1 MNIDTLYIENLS
13 TVCNHYKSRN
23 NSLCCFIMWSGFT
36 FFFWQKKSC
45 MSSVSV
51 HAFDVF
57 SGNTKLINGRV
68 ASIHCRANDQDVCI
82 AKSLRRDLQLF
93 VVLLFFPLKLA
104 GDKRAKGCYLLYIAF
119 CWQIWHHYWRQSQTL
134 ADWGGQLSDWA
145 DI

>member
-36 FFFWQKKSC
+36 CFFWQKKSC

-51 HAFDVF
+51 HAFDIF
-57 SGNTKLINGRV
+57 SANTKLINGRV
-68 ASIHCRANDQDVCI
+68 APIHCRANDQDVCI

-93 VVLLFFPLKLA
+93 VLLLFSLKFA

-119 CWQIWHHYWRQSQTL
+119 CLQIWHHYWRQSQTL